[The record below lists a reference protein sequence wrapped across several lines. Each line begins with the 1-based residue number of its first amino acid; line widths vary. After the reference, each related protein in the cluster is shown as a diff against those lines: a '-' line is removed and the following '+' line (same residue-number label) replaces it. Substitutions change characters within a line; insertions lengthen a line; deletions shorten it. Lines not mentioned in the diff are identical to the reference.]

1 VSKLA
6 QPRVAAD
13 ALKRAAERGRWALP
27 MEMYMH
33 KIPFSALL
41 LLAAASLCA
50 CATEDGTKHTSSV
63 SLAQNTEN
71 SAPATIRVAYFTR
84 QPVIEMAQ
92 KHGFFADENLTVI
105 EVKTAGSTLLFKNL
119 RDGVWDIG
127 LNVADNNLQ
136 FRLNPGNPLHMTF
149 PAVIF
154 ARMDNG
160 AGASLMTRPDIKTC
174 ADARGKTFA
183 VDAPGSGYAYIGYQ
197 ILRNKCGF
205 EPNVDYPV
213 VITGGTD
220 KRYEDLIANQA
231 NSQMVLIH
239 TGLPERA
246 EAKGMTRFGT
256 MLPDAVSAY
265 SGVVATATRSWLDA
279 HGDVA
284 VRFLRAM
291 KRGTDYVVDPANKA
305 EVLAILPADGNAAT
319 AARIY
324 EMFINE
330 ANGGLIR
337 NLNLDR
343 NGLLATAQLRQ
354 TWHGWDAPLDLT
366 WVVSEQ
372 SGVYDMS
379 YWRRAVKSHGE
390 D

>member
-1 VSKLA
+1 
-6 QPRVAAD
+6 
-13 ALKRAAERGRWALP
+13 
-27 MEMYMH
+27 MH
-33 KIPFSALL
+33 KIPVSALL
-41 LLAAASLCA
+41 LLAAVSLCA
-50 CATEDGTKHTSSV
+50 CATGDGTKHASNV
-63 SLAQNTEN
+63 SLAQNTEDR
-71 SAPATIRVAYFTR
+71 APATIRIAYFTR
-84 QPVIEMAQ
+84 QPVIQMAQ
-92 KHGFFADENLTVI
+92 EHGFFADENLTVV
-105 EVKTAGSTLLFKNL
+105 EFKTAGSTLLFQNL

-154 ARMDNG
+154 ARLDNG

-205 EPNVDYPV
+205 EPSVDYPV

-220 KRYEDLIANQA
+220 KRYEDLIANKA

-256 MLPDAVSAY
+256 MLPDAVTAY
-265 SGVVATATRSWLDA
+265 TGVVATATRSWLDS

-291 KRGTDYVVDPANKA
+291 KRGTDYVIDPANKA
-305 EVLAILPADGNAAT
+305 EVLAILPADGNPAVAE
-319 AARIY
+319 RIY

-343 NGLLATAQLRQ
+343 KGLLATAQLRQ
-354 TWHGWDAPLDLT
+354 IWRGWDTPLDLT
-366 WVVSEQ
+366 WVASEQ
-372 SGVYDMS
+372 SGVYDLS